1 MDKET
6 RFTPTSRCRGSLLT
20 SLLSSMALTSL
31 ALTAFGQQVATSTP
45 GVSQETS
52 ESGGIAE
59 IVVTATRREERQQD
73 IPVSLTAFTQQNLD
87 TLSINSVD
95 DITRLTPGVA
105 FVRNGTSTTGNY
117 NDEDSD
123 INIRGIDSTAGA
135 STTGIYIDDTPIQS
149 RKIGYGTQN
158 AYPAVFDLD
167 RVEVLRGPQGTLFGA
182 SSEGGTVRFIQPQPS
197 VDTSSGYIKSETATI
212 QNGDPTYELGAAAGA
227 PLIDD
232 VLGFRVSAS
241 LRHDGGWVDRVDYL
255 TGQSVDPRANW
266 HQTVTAR
273 AALTWKPSDGVSVT
287 PSFYYQ
293 ELYVNDTAAYW
304 PILSNPAAE
313 ELKNGNAGPVN
324 SRDPFYIAA
333 VRVDWKLDWA
343 QFVSDTSFYSRNQYG
358 HSDYTELLNEI
369 YIGSSFPAA
378 GTGLGTAYL
387 TDTQNNFY
395 QEFRLQSTDLT
406 APVTWTAGVF
416 YTHSNENSIE
426 NITDPTINAATGGA
440 VCAQFPCPGGLVYA
454 EPYDRVIDKQ
464 FAVFG
469 EAIVRITNTLKLTGG
484 VRVSKDTIDGSSLV
498 GGPFLGQANIV
509 SNGSTSETPV
519 TPKGVLSWQP
529 DRDNMFYVSAAK
541 GFRPGGINS
550 GVGNAC
556 DANLA
561 LLGIPVGADGQRNA
575 PPSFKSDSLWSYELG
590 AKNTLWDQ
598 RLQINSSLFY
608 IDWKDIQQDVYL
620 GECGLAYTANL
631 GHVRSVGGD
640 IAVLM
645 RPIDPLTLN
654 LTVAYV
660 DGLYTE
666 TECATGT
673 VACTGAN
680 APAAPVVTAGDR
692 LVGSP
697 WNFTAAADYVFPSVF
712 NRKPYLHMDYTYA
725 TAQTGLLPYQDSR
738 NAVSDPTIT
747 GLPVSKSL
755 ALRSGMR
762 WGGFDVSLFAQNV
775 LDQHPI
781 LFDARDFASPSVQLY
796 FNRSVQPRTIGLTAT
811 YRY

>member
-1 MDKET
+1 MRITTIDHRIGT
-6 RFTPTSRCRGSLLT
+6 LIRLLLT
-20 SLLSSMALTSL
+20 PLLAAVAVTSFNGI
-31 ALTAFGQQVATSTP
+31 AFGQNASSTQAN
-45 GVSQETS
+45 GEGTAA
-52 ESGGIAE
+52 SGGLEE
-59 IVVTATRREERQQD
+59 IVVTATRREQRQQD
-73 IPVSLTAFTQQNLD
+73 IPISLTAFSQQTLD
-87 TLSINSVD
+87 TLSVNSMD
-95 DITRLTPGVA
+95 DVTRLTPGVA

-123 INIRGIDSTAGA
+123 VNIRGIDSTAGA

-212 QNGDPTYELGAAAGA
+212 QNGEPTYELGAAAGG
-227 PLIDD
+227 PIIDD

-255 TGQSVDPRANW
+255 TGATVDPNANW

-273 AALTWKPSDGVSVT
+273 AALTWKPNDAVSVT

-304 PILSNPAAE
+304 PGLSNPGSE
-313 ELKNGNAGPVN
+313 EFKNGNAGPVN
-324 SRDPFYIAA
+324 SRDPFYIGA
-333 VRVDWKLDWA
+333 VRVNWNLDWA
-343 QFVSDTSFYSRNQYG
+343 QFVSNTSFYSRNQYG

-395 QEFRLQSTDLT
+395 QEFRLQSTDAN
-406 APVTWTAGVF
+406 APVTWTTGVF

-426 NITDPTINAATGGA
+426 NITDPTINAVTGGA
-440 VCAQFPCPGGLVYA
+440 VCAQFACPGGLVYA

-469 EAIVRITNTLKLTGG
+469 EAVVRITNTLKLTAGA
-484 VRVSKDTIDGSSLV
+484 RVSKDTIEGSSLV

-509 SNGSTSETPV
+509 SSGSTSETPV

-529 DRDNMFYVSAAK
+529 DRDNLFYASAAK

-556 DANLA
+556 TANLE
-561 LLGIPVGADGQRNA
+561 LLGIPIGANGQRNA
-575 PPSFKSDSLWSYELG
+575 PAAYKSDSLWSYELG
-590 AKNTLWDQ
+590 AKNTLWNQ

-640 IAVLM
+640 IAVLI
-645 RPIDPLTLN
+645 RPIDPLTMN

-660 DGLYTE
+660 DGKYTE
-666 TECATGT
+666 TECATTT

-697 WNFTAAADYVFPSVF
+697 WNFTAAADYVFAPIY
-712 NRKPYLHMDYTYA
+712 NRKPYFHADYTYS
-725 TAQTGLLPYQDSR
+725 TAQTGLLPYQDDR

-755 ALRSGMR
+755 ALRSGLR

-775 LDQHPI
+775 LDQHPV

>member
-1 MDKET
+1 MCNDTNST
-6 RFTPTSRCRGSLLT
+6 RLPLINSRFFPSLWSLVVVA
-20 SLLSSMALTSL
+20 LLSGA
-31 ALTAFGQQVATSTP
+31 AAAQ
-45 GVSQETS
+45 TS
-52 ESGGIAE
+52 ESSTPATPEASPAGTLQE
-59 IVVTATRREERQQD
+59 VVVTATRREERQQD
-73 IPVSLTAFTQQNLD
+73 VPVSLTAFTQQTLD

-95 DITRLTPGVA
+95 DVTRLTPGVA

-197 VDTSSGYIKSETATI
+197 LDTPSGYIKSETATI
-212 QNGDPTYELGAAAGA
+212 QNGDPTYEIGAAAGA
-227 PLIDD
+227 PIIDD

-255 TGQSVDPRANW
+255 TGDVIDPRANW
-266 HQTVTAR
+266 HQTTTVR
-273 AALTWKPSDGVSVT
+273 AALTWKPDDAVSIT

-293 ELYVNDTAAYW
+293 ELYVNDTAAFW
-304 PILSNPAAE
+304 PTLSAPSSE
-313 ELKNGNAGPVN
+313 VFRNGNAGPVN

-333 VRVDWKLDWA
+333 IHVNWKLGWA
-343 QFVSDTSFYSRNQYG
+343 DFVSNTSFYSRNQYG

-369 YIGSSFPAA
+369 YLGGSFPAP
-378 GTGLGTAYL
+378 GTGPGTAYL

-395 QEFRLQSTDLT
+395 QEIRLQS
-406 APVTWTAGVF
+406 ANISSPVTWTAGIF
-416 YTHSNENSIE
+416 YTHSDENSIE
-426 NITDPTINAATGGA
+426 NITDPTLNTATGGT
-440 VCAQFPCPGGLVYA
+440 VCAQFACPGGLIYA

-464 FAVFG
+464 LAVFG
-469 EAIVRITNTLKLTGG
+469 EAVLRITDTLKLTGG
-484 VRVSKDTIDGSSLV
+484 ARVSRDIIDGSSLV
-498 GGPFLGQANIV
+498 GGPFLGQAEIV
-509 SNGSTSETPV
+509 SSGSTSETPV

-529 DRDNMFYVSAAK
+529 DHDDLFYVSAAK

-556 DANLA
+556 AANLA
-561 LLGIPVGADGQRNA
+561 LLGISVGPNGQREA
-575 PPSFKSDSLWSYELG
+575 PPAFKSDSLWSYEIG
-590 AKNTLWDQ
+590 AKNTVWDQ

-608 IDWKDIQQDVYL
+608 ISWNDIQQDVYL

-645 RPIDPLTLN
+645 RPIDPLTIN
-654 LTVAYV
+654 LTAAYV
-660 DGLYTE
+660 DGKYTE
-666 TECATGT
+666 TECATAT
-673 VACTGAN
+673 VACSGPN
-680 APAAPVVTAGDR
+680 APSAPVVTKGDA
-692 LVGSP
+692 LVGAP
-697 WNFTAAADYVFPSVF
+697 WNFTAAADYIFSPLF
-712 NRKPYLHMDYTYA
+712 NKKPYLHMDYTYS
-725 TAQTGLLPYQDSR
+725 TAQSSLLPYQDPR

-755 ALRSGMR
+755 ALRSGLR
-762 WGGFDVSLFAQNV
+762 WGGMDVSLFAQNV

-781 LFDARDFASPSVQLY
+781 LFDARDFAAPDVELY
-796 FNRSVQPRTIGLTAT
+796 FHRSVQPRTVGITAT

>member
-1 MDKET
+1 MYSDAAYSSPASLT
-6 RFTPTSRCRGSLLT
+6 RSLLI
-20 SLLSSMALTSL
+20 LLL
-31 ALTAFGQQVATSTP
+31 AMTTGTMFNGRSFGQSASTSSTADQPAATS
-45 GVSQETS
+45 
-52 ESGGIAE
+52 SGLEE
-59 IVVTATRREERQQD
+59 IVVTATRREQRQQD
-73 IPVSLTAFTQQNLD
+73 IPISLTAYNQQALD
-87 TLSINSVD
+87 TLSINGID
-95 DITRLTPGVA
+95 DVTRLTPGVA
-105 FVRNGTSTTGNY
+105 FIRNGTSTTGNY

-123 INIRGIDSTAGA
+123 INIRGVDSTAGA
-135 STTGIYIDDTPIQS
+135 STIGIYVDDTPIQS

-167 RVEVLRGPQGTLFGA
+167 RVEILRGPQGTLFGA
-182 SSEGGTVRFIQPQPS
+182 SSEGGTVRFIQPPPS
-197 VDTSSGYIKSETATI
+197 LTASSGYIKSETATI
-212 QNGDPTYELGAAAGA
+212 RNGDPTYELGAAAGA
-227 PLIDD
+227 PIIDD

-255 TGQSVDPRANW
+255 TGQAVDPRANW

-273 AALTWKPSDGVSVT
+273 AALTWRPNDAVSIT

-293 ELYVNDTAAYW
+293 ELYVNDTANYW
-304 PILSNPAAE
+304 PRISDPGAGQF
-313 ELKNGNAGPVN
+313 KNGNAGPVN

-333 VRVDWKLDWA
+333 VHVDWKMDWA
-343 QFVSDTSFYSRNQYG
+343 QFVSNTSFYSRNQYG

-369 YIGSSFPAA
+369 YIGSSFPAP

-387 TDTQNNFY
+387 TDSQNNFY
-395 QEFRLQSTDLT
+395 QEVRLQSTDT
-406 APVTWTAGVF
+406 AARLTWTAGVF

-426 NITDPTINAATGGA
+426 NITDPTINAAAGGG

-464 FAVFG
+464 LAVFG
-469 EAIVRITNTLKLTGG
+469 EAVVRITDTLKLTGG
-484 VRVSKDTIDGSSLV
+484 VRVSRDTIEGSSLV

-509 SNGSTSETPV
+509 SSGSTSENPV

-529 DRDNMFYVSAAK
+529 NRDNLFYGSAAK

-550 GVGNAC
+550 GVGSAC
-556 DANLA
+556 TANLA
-561 LLGIPVGADGQRNA
+561 LLGIPVGPDGQRDA
-575 PPSFKSDSLWSYELG
+575 PAAFKSDSLWSYEIG
-590 AKNTLWDQ
+590 AKNTLWEQ
-598 RLQINSSLFY
+598 RLQINTSLFY
-608 IDWKDIQQDVYL
+608 IDWKDIQQAVYL
-620 GECGLAYTANL
+620 GQCGLAYTANL
-631 GHVRSVGGD
+631 GHVRSIGGD

-645 RPIDPLTLN
+645 RPVDPLTLN

-660 DGLYTE
+660 DGKYTE
-666 TECATGT
+666 TECATAT
-673 VACTGAN
+673 VGCTGPN

-697 WNFTAAADYVFPSVF
+697 WNFTAAADYVFSPIF
-712 NRKPYLHMDYTYA
+712 NRKPYFHIDYTYS
-725 TAQTGLLPYQDSR
+725 TAQRGLLPYQDFR
-738 NAVSDPTIT
+738 NAVNDPTIT
-747 GLPVSKSL
+747 GMAASRSL

-775 LDQHPI
+775 LDQHPV
-781 LFDARDFASPSVQLY
+781 LFDARDFAAPSVQLY